1 MYIQSSFQVSCIINQ
16 HETIVCMYYLN
27 GGTRIMDLIIR
38 QARLRS
44 QPGTWDIGI
53 NGDRIA
59 FTAEQIEEAGTQEVD
74 AAGNLVAPTYV
85 NGHIHLDKCH
95 LQERMRPNK
104 DYSFAECLEL
114 TWEHKAHYT
123 VEDILER
130 AGRAI
135 EEGILNGTTVFRAFA
150 DVDSIAKLRSVEGL
164 LALREHWRDA
174 VHIEVVAFPQEGII
188 RDAGTRELMAEAM
201 RMGADVMGGLPWFEM
216 LDEDARTHIDLCFEL
231 AKRYN
236 KDIHMLVDDTDN
248 PMSRSLEY
256 LAVKTMREGYQGR
269 VSASHCGALA
279 AYDEVHARKVMD
291 LVKAANVSIS
301 SNPHISLVVQGR
313 FDLEPIRRGITRAK
327 QLWELGVNIFSSQDD
342 VADPFYPFGRN
353 DQQEVAAY
361 VCHTAHMTAPSEI
374 EAAFDFVTYNAARA
388 LRLEDYG
395 LETGCKADLNVLAA
409 PTIRQVLRLQQPP
422 RCVVRNG
429 KVLARNQM
437 QREFVGR

>member
-1 MYIQSSFQVSCIINQ
+1 MDM
-16 HETIVCMYYLN
+16 IV
-27 GGTRIMDLIIR
+27 RH
-38 QARLRS
+38 ARLKNR
-44 QPGTWDIGI
+44 PGTWDIGI
-53 NGDRIA
+53 TGDRIA
-59 FTAEQIEEAGTQEVD
+59 TIVEHLDETAAVEID
-74 AAGNLVAPTYV
+74 AVENLVMPKYV
-85 NGHIHLDKCH
+85 NGHIHLDKCN
-95 LQERMRPNK
+95 LQEKMRPNK

-114 TWEHKAHYT
+114 TWEHKARYT

-150 DVDSIAKLRSVEGL
+150 DVDSIGKLRSVDGL
-164 LALREHWRDA
+164 LALREHWRDI

-188 RDAGTRELMAEAM
+188 RDPGTRELMEEAM
-201 RMGADVMGGLPWFEM
+201 RMGADVVGGLPWFEM
-216 LDEDARTHIDLCFEL
+216 LDEEARSHIDVCFEL
-231 AKRYN
+231 AKRYD

-269 VSASHCGALA
+269 VSASHCGAMA

-313 FDLEPIRRGITRAK
+313 FDLEPIRRGITRVK
-327 QLWELGVNIFSSQDD
+327 QMWELGVNVFSSQDD

-388 LRLEDYG
+388 LRLENYG

-409 PTIRQVLRLQQPP
+409 PTIQQVLRLQQPP
-422 RCVVRNG
+422 RCVVCNG
-429 KVLARNQM
+429 KVLARNQL